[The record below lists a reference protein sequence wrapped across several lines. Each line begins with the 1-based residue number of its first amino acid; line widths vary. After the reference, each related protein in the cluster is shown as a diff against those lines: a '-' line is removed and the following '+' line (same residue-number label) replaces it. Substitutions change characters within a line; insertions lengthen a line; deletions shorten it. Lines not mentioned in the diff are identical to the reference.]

1 MKIKTG
7 VFFGS
12 FNPIHIGHLI
22 IANSMLEL
30 AGLHK
35 VMFVVSP
42 QNPLKQRSNL
52 IPAYD
57 RLEMVRRAT
66 YNHFQFEV
74 SDIEFKMPKPSFT
87 IDTLSYLFDKHPERE
102 FSLIIGQDNLIQLPQ
117 WKNHEKILEFYKL
130 LVYPRPNAG
139 YTEILDHPNVTMFE
153 APIMEISASFIRE
166 NVRKGRSIK
175 YLVVPEVEEY
185 ILTKGIF
192 L

>member
-30 AGLHK
+30 AGLDK

-42 QNPLKQRSNL
+42 QNPLKHRSNL
-52 IPAYD
+52 IPSYD
-57 RLEMVRRAT
+57 RLEMVRRAI

-74 SDIEFKMPKPSFT
+74 SDIEFKMPKPSYT
-87 IDTLSYLFDKHPERE
+87 IDTLSYLYDKHPERE
-102 FSLIIGQDNLIQLPQ
+102 FSLIIGQDNLVQLPQ
-117 WKNHEKILEFYKL
+117 WKNHDKILEFYKL

-139 YTEILDHPNVTMFE
+139 ETPILQHENVTMFE

>member
-1 MKIKTG
+1 
-7 VFFGS
+7 
-12 FNPIHIGHLI
+12 
-22 IANSMLEL
+22 MLEL